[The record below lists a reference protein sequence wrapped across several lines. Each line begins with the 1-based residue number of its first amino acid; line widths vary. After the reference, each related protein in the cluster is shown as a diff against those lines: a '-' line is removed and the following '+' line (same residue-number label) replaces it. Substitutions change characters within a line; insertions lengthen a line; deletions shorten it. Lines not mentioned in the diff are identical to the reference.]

1 MRLLHLLIML
11 LLKRGLQLL
20 EREPSRRLACK
31 PREEGYE
38 ELKQQPW
45 FQSMDW
51 ETLENKELPP
61 PFVPDVS

>member
-1 MRLLHLLIML
+1 MRLLHRHIMPLLM
-11 LLKRGLQLL
+11 RLQLL

-51 ETLENKELPP
+51 ETLESKELPP